1 MLNSVVSSLVG
12 TTFLLLLASSTIP
25 KGFHGS
31 EMSEDVGFP
40 AILLDVPGCTYVWAC
55 NYNPDADVDDGSCVF
70 PPVGCPWP
78 SNSAVV
84 GCTYFDA
91 LNYSPVALYDDGSCA
106 WSDQISGCP
115 VDVNGDGV
123 VAVQDILL
131 VLGSFG
137 MPCVEPVANMLL
149 IGNSFFKPYAQHLE
163 SVSEQAGL
171 TQYQVC
177 SSHEAAT
184 MAGPSIS
191 GTTRRPRRTTRSSGT
206 RSGQH
211 RDVRYDAGPR
221 AGQPHRRACGMD

>member
-12 TTFLLLLASSTIP
+12 TTFLILLASSTIP
-25 KGFHGS
+25 EGFHGP
-31 EMSEDVGFP
+31 EMSEDVGFS

-78 SNSAVV
+78 SNSALV

-91 LNYSPVALYDDGSCA
+91 LNYSPEALYDDGTCA

-115 VDVNGDGV
+115 VDVNEDGL

-137 MPCVEPVANMLL
+137 MPCVGARDQHA
-149 IGNSFFKPYAQHLE
+149 SYRQQFFKPYAK
-163 SVSEQAGL
+163 
-171 TQYQVC
+171 
-177 SSHEAAT
+177 
-184 MAGPSIS
+184 P
-191 GTTRRPRRTTRSSGT
+191 
-206 RSGQH
+206 
-211 RDVRYDAGPR
+211 
-221 AGQPHRRACGMD
+221 